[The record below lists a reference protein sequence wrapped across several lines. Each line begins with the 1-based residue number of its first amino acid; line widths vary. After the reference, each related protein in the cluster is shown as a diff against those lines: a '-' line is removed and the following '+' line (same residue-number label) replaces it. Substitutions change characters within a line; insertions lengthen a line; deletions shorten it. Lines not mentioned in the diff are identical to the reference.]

1 VDELCDRSAVEL
13 RRLIEAKE
21 ISPVELLDSCLARI
35 ERVNPALNAV
45 VALDEARAR
54 AAAREAEAAALRGDD
69 LGLLHGL
76 PVGIK
81 DLNPTAGLRT
91 TFGSPLFAQHVPEAD
106 DSVVAAIRAAGGIVL
121 GKTNTPE
128 FGAGANTFNQVYGFT
143 GNPFDPE
150 RSCAGS
156 SGGSAVAL
164 ATSMVPLAN
173 GSDLGGSLRT
183 PAAFCGV
190 AGLRP
195 TPGTVPK
202 TASVI
207 AYWPLSVEG
216 PMARSVAD
224 LRLMLSAMV
233 GADPRDPLSG
243 PEGDRGLAA
252 PESVDLSAITALVS
266 EDLGFAPMDDR
277 MRRLFRERL
286 DRFAGGFGRCERRD
300 PPMHDADRV
309 FEVLRSVGFLAAH
322 EDKYQNNRDQV
333 GPNVAAN
340 VALGLTYS
348 AADVAWAAAR
358 HTEIYRGFLDFMAD
372 CDVLI
377 TPAAAA
383 PPFGKDQLYPAE
395 INGRPLETYIRW
407 IAITYGITLT
417 GHPAVVLPCG
427 LDWTGAPF
435 GLQLVGRRGREGE
448 LLAVAEAL
456 ETELERIPECCRP
469 VPDLEALTK
478 RTA

>member
-1 VDELCDRSAVEL
+1 
-13 RRLIEAKE
+13 LILDKE

-54 AAAREAEAAALRGDD
+54 RTAREAEAAALRGDD
-69 LGLLHGL
+69 LGPLHGL
-76 PVGIK
+76 PLGIK

-91 TFGSPLFAQHVPEAD
+91 TFGSPLFAGHVPAAD

-128 FGAGANTFNQVYGFT
+128 FGAGANTLNQVYGFT

-190 AGLRP
+190 VGLRP

-207 AYWPLSVEG
+207 AYSALSVEG

-224 LRLMLSAMV
+224 LRLLLSAIA
-233 GADPRDPLSG
+233 GSDPRDPLSG
-243 PEGDRGLAA
+243 PVGDRGLAA
-252 PESVDLSAITALVS
+252 PGAVDLSAVAVCLS

-277 MRRLFRERL
+277 MRRLFRDRL
-286 DRFAGGFGRCERRD
+286 DLIDGGFGRWERRD
-300 PPMHDADRV
+300 PQMPDGDRV
-309 FEVLRSVGFLAAH
+309 FEVLRAVGFLAAH
-322 EDKYQNNRDQV
+322 KEKYENHRDQV

-340 VALGLTYS
+340 VELGLTYS
-348 AADVAWAAAR
+348 AADVAWASAR
-358 HTEIYRGFLDFMAD
+358 QTEIYRDFIDFMAD

-383 PPFGKDQLYPAE
+383 PPFGKDQRYPAE
-395 INGRPLETYIRW
+395 INGRPLDTYIRW
-407 IAITYGITLT
+407 VAITYGITLT

-435 GLQLVGRRGREGE
+435 GLQLVGKRGREGE
-448 LLAVAEAL
+448 LLALAEAL
-456 ETELERIPECCRP
+456 ETELERFPECRRP
-469 VPDLEALTK
+469 VPDLDALARSTG
-478 RTA
+478 